1 MSWVFEGRWVKETL
15 IGSVASDIFKVFL
28 TIALL
33 ICYTLNAHIK
43 ILWVG
48 DQNHTLNCE
57 GLVCTCPTIF
67 ITLIFFLLFQMS
79 TFYFIPIFMRWFLM
93 RYNIG
98 KSFNFPRDF
107 FFYLLTSVCNIST
120 DCLCWNT
127 QFYHENTISIVE
139 LNVKSWLIAE
149 FSGY

>member
-1 MSWVFEGRWVKETL
+1 MGKGDFDWQCGKWYFQSFSYDSIIDLLHSQCPYQNIMSGWSKSHTQLWRTCVYVPNHFYNIDFFFTVPNEHLLFYSNFYAV
-15 IGSVASDIFKVFL
+15 IF
-28 TIALL
+28 
-33 ICYTLNAHIK
+33 NAIQYWK
-43 ILWVG
+43 IL
-48 DQNHTLNCE
+48 Q
-57 GLVCTCPTIF
+57 F
-67 ITLIFFLLFQMS
+67 S
-79 TFYFIPIFMRWFLM
+79 T
-93 RYNIG
+93 G
-98 KSFNFPRDF
+98 F